1 MSERNLDSAIARFSE
16 AMEADVWSDPST
28 LNSLIRG
35 CAERL
40 FALCRADAR
49 GWLSEGDLQSMFYAI
64 LRREL
69 PQRGLPAC
77 AVHAGYPC
85 RIPGHHIRELGKR
98 SRKLPV
104 DLGLVVPQS
113 IHIIGR
119 RQWEGQIVAAIEVKR
134 CHERLREIKAD
145 LAKLA
150 TIRAA
155 WPEVQVF
162 MLVMGYHS
170 DLEDIA
176 AVERTAATMN
186 IPLLQDNY
194 LGRPEHLDQQELA

>member
-1 MSERNLDSAIARFSE
+1 MTGKHLDSAIARFIDS
-16 AMEADVWSDPST
+16 AGDDVWSDTSFLDT
-28 LNSLIRG
+28 LIRI

-40 FALCRADAR
+40 FAICRADAR

-69 PQRGLPAC
+69 PQRGMPAC

-98 SRKLPV
+98 SRNLRV
-104 DLGLVVPQS
+104 DLGIVVPHT
-113 IHIIGR
+113 IRILRR
-119 RQWEGQIVAAIEVKR
+119 RQWEGQLVAAIEVKR
-134 CHERLREIKAD
+134 CHERLREIKSD
-145 LAKLA
+145 LDKLA
-150 TIRAA
+150 AIRTA
-155 WPEVQVF
+155 WPDVRVY

-176 AVERTAATMN
+176 AVERTAAAMD

-194 LGRPEHLDQQELA
+194 LGRSDHVDQGELV